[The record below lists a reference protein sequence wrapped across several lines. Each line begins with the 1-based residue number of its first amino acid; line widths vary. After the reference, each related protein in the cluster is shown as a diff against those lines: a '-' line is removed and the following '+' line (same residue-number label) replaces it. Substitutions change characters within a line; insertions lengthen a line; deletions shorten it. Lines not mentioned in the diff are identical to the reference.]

1 MNRAFSFVV
10 TALALSSSLLS
21 SACFDLDSFVMN
33 PTHCSV
39 GYTDDQCTL
48 KKMCTPCDEAYPFA
62 DFGLP
67 ADTATRHPIEL
78 ADGER
83 NDAWFFP
90 AGADGPL
97 SGTDVTI
104 VFSHGNF
111 GSLEHYLNRV
121 GLLWATGANV
131 FAVDYRGFGQSS
143 STAEATEAEFMD
155 DARRAW
161 AFVPDVLAAHGLDPA
176 QPLAIYGYSAGALS
190 AVEMA
195 VAELSDPEVAGPCT
209 LILEAPWP
217 SAQRFTDD
225 SSFIGVPGSFVTT
238 GAWDNI
244 TKLQH
249 YSRPYLQLHGVVDLT
264 VRVELGR
271 EVFDVVESPDKQL
284 VEVAGAA
291 HGNYLFVDEDTVER
305 DVPAVLGE
313 AEYRDLLVRQIGND
327 CR

>member
-1 MNRAFSFVV
+1 MNRAYLFFMLPLSF
-10 TALALSSSLLS
+10 LST
-21 SACFDLDSFVMN
+21 ACFDLDSFVMN
-33 PTHCSV
+33 PVHCSV
-39 GYTDDQCTL
+39 GYSDDQCEL
-48 KKMCTPCDEAYPFA
+48 QKMCTPCDEAYPFA

-78 ADGER
+78 ADGEH
-83 NDAWFFP
+83 NDAWFFAARP
-90 AGADGPL
+90 DGPL
-97 SGTDVTI
+97 SARDVTI

-143 STAEATEAEFMD
+143 TTAEATEAEFMD

-176 QPLAIYGYSAGALS
+176 QPLASYGYSAGALS

-195 VAELSDPEVAGPCT
+195 VAELSDPAVAGPCT
-209 LILEAPWP
+209 LVLEAAWP
-217 SAQRFTDD
+217 SVQRFTDD

-238 GAWDNI
+238 GAWDDI
-244 TKLQH
+244 TKLQR
-249 YSRPYLQLHGVVDLT
+249 YTRPYLQLHGVADLT

-271 EVFDVVESPDKQL
+271 EVFDAVKSPNKQL
-284 VEVAGAA
+284 IEVPGAA
-291 HGNYLFVDEDTVER
+291 HGNYLGVDNDTVER

-313 AEYRDLLVRQIGND
+313 AAYLDLLVQQIGAD